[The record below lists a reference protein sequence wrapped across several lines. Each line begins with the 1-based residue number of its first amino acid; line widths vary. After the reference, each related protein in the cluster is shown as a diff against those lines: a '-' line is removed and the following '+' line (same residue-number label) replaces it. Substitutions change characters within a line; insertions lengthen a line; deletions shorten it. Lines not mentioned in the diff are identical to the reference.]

1 MVLLGNNF
9 KNFSQMYI
17 RKLSLTDENNDSIFL
32 WGARQTGK
40 TTLLVQLYPL
50 AKYYDLL
57 MANEFERLLRDPSLL
72 SQELAYLKEGDL
84 VIIDEVQK
92 VPQLLDEVHSLIQRK
107 KLRFI
112 LSGSS
117 PRKLKRSGANL
128 LGGRALKKILFPLV
142 SAEIPDFD
150 LIKAVNNGMIP
161 RHYMVNNPWERFRAY
176 IGVYLNEEIREEALS
191 RNLKTFSRFLEV
203 AAISNGEM
211 IVYKN
216 IAQDCGIDYR
226 TVKDYFEILVDT
238 LTGYFIQGFTS
249 TLKRRAIQAPKFYFF
264 DVGIV
269 NYLLNKRNLLPGSES
284 FGHSFEH
291 FILQELMA
299 FLGYTQSSEKL
310 TYWRTSTGYEVDAII
325 GEGRIAI
332 EIKSTDE
339 VKSRHLKGLK
349 AFLEDFPQAKAIV
362 VSLDKYPRIM
372 NGVEIIPAVYFL
384 KALWNGEII

>member
-1 MVLLGNNF
+1 
-9 KNFSQMYI
+9 MYL
-17 RKLSLTDENNDSIFL
+17 RKLSLEDENNDSVFL
-32 WGARQTGK
+32 WGARQVGK
-40 TTLLVQLYPL
+40 TTLLEQLFPQ
-50 AKYYDLL
+50 ARYYDLL
-57 MANEFERLLRDPSLL
+57 QAHEFERLLRQPSLL

-84 VIIDEVQK
+84 VIIDKVQK
-92 VPQLLDEVHSLIQRK
+92 VPHLLDEVHSLIHRK

-128 LGGRALKKILFPLV
+128 LGGRALKIVLYPLV

-161 RHYMVNNPWERFRAY
+161 RHYMVNNPRERFRAY
-176 IGVYLNEEIREEALS
+176 IGVYLDEEIREEALS
-191 RNLKTFSRFLEV
+191 RNLKSFSRFLEV

-226 TVKDYFEILVDT
+226 TVKEYFEILNDT
-238 LTGYFIQGFTS
+238 LIGYFIQGFTS
-249 TLKRRAIQAPKFYFF
+249 TIKRRAIQSPKFYFF

-269 NYLLNKRNLLPGSES
+269 NYLMNKMNLLPGSEA
-284 FGHSFEH
+284 FGSSFEH
-291 FILQELMA
+291 FIIQELIA
-299 FLGYTQSSEKL
+299 YLGYTQSSEKL
-310 TYWRTSTGYEVDAII
+310 TYWRTSSRYEVDAII

-332 EIKSTDE
+332 EIKSTEE

-349 AFLEDFPQAKAIV
+349 AFLDDFPEAKAIV
-362 VSLDKYPRIM
+362 VSLDKYPRIL
-372 NGVEIIPAVYFL
+372 NGVEILPAMHFL
-384 KALWNGEII
+384 KALWNDEIV

>member
-1 MVLLGNNF
+1 
-9 KNFSQMYI
+9 MYV
-17 RKLSLTDENNDSIFL
+17 RRLSLEDENNDSIFL
-32 WGARQTGK
+32 WGARQVGK
-40 TTLLVQLYPL
+40 TTLLEQLFPQ
-50 AKYYDLL
+50 ARYYDLL
-57 MANEFERLLRDPSLL
+57 QAHEFERLLRQPSLL
-72 SQELAYLKEGDL
+72 SQELAYLEEGDL
-84 VIIDEVQK
+84 VIIDEIQK
-92 VPQLLDEVHSLIQRK
+92 LPHLLDEIHSLIHRK

-150 LIKAVNNGMIP
+150 LIKAINRGMIP

-191 RNLKTFSRFLEV
+191 RNLKSFSRFLEV

-226 TVKDYFEILVDT
+226 TVKDYFEILNDT

-249 TLKRRAIQAPKFYFF
+249 TLKRRAIQTPKFYFF
-264 DVGIV
+264 DVGIA
-269 NYLLNKRNLLPGSES
+269 NYLLNKKNLLPGSDP
-284 FGHSFEH
+284 FGRSFEH
-291 FILQELMA
+291 FIIQELIA
-299 FLGYTQSSEKL
+299 YLGYTQSPEKL
-310 TYWRTSTGYEVDAII
+310 TYWRTSSGYKVDAII

-332 EIKSTDE
+332 EIKSAEE

-362 VSLDKYPRIM
+362 VSLDKYPRIL
-372 NGVEIIPAVYFL
+372 NGVEIIPAGQFL
-384 KALWNGEII
+384 KELWQNMIV

>member
-1 MVLLGNNF
+1 
-9 KNFSQMYI
+9 MYI
-17 RKLSLTDENNDSIFL
+17 RRLSLEDENNDSIFL
-32 WGARQTGK
+32 WGARQVGK
-40 TTLLVQLYPL
+40 TTLLEQLFPN
-50 AKYYDLL
+50 ARYYDLL
-57 MANEFERLLRDPSLL
+57 KAHEFERLLREPSLL
-72 SQELAYLKEGDL
+72 SQELAHLEEGDL

-92 VPQLLDEVHSLIQRK
+92 VPQLLDEVHSLIHRK
-107 KLRFI
+107 KIRFI

-117 PRKLKRSGANL
+117 PRKLKRNKANL
-128 LGGRALKKILFPLV
+128 LGGRALKKLLFPLV

-191 RNLKTFSRFLEV
+191 RNLKSFSRFMEI

-226 TVKDYFEILVDT
+226 TVKDYFEILIDT

-269 NYLLNKRNLLPGSES
+269 NYLLNKKNLLPGSEA
-284 FGHSFEH
+284 FGRSFEH
-291 FILQELMA
+291 YIIQELIA
-299 FLGYTQSSEKL
+299 YLGYIQSPEKL
-310 TYWRTSTGYEVDAII
+310 TYWRTSSGYEVDAII
-325 GEGRIAI
+325 GDGRIAI
-332 EIKSTDE
+332 EIKSIQE

-349 AFLEDFPQAKAIV
+349 AFMEDFPQAKAIV
-362 VSLDKYPRIM
+362 VSLDKYPRIL
-372 NGVEIIPAVYFL
+372 NGVEIIPAEQFL
-384 KALWNGEII
+384 KALWNTEIV

>member
-1 MVLLGNNF
+1 
-9 KNFSQMYI
+9 MYL
-17 RKLSLTDENNDSIFL
+17 RRLSLEDENNDSIFL

-40 TTLLVQLYPL
+40 TTLLEHLYPQ

-57 MANEFERLLRDPSLL
+57 LANEFERLLRDPSLL

-92 VPQLLDEVHSLIQRK
+92 VPQLLDEVHSLIHRK
-107 KLRFI
+107 NLRFI

-142 SAEIPDFD
+142 SAEIPDFN

-161 RHYMVNNPWERFRAY
+161 RHYMVNNPWERFQAY

-191 RNLKTFSRFLEV
+191 RNLRTFSRFMEV

-211 IVYKN
+211 MVYKN

-249 TLKRRAIQAPKFYFF
+249 TVKRRAIQAPKFYFF

-269 NYLLNKRNLLPGSES
+269 NYLLNKKNLLPGSES
-284 FGHSFEH
+284 FGRSFEH
-291 FILQELMA
+291 FIIQELIA
-299 FLGYTQSSEKL
+299 YLGYTQSSENL
-310 TYWRTSTGYEVDAII
+310 TYWRTSSGYEVDAII

-339 VKSRHLKGLK
+339 VRSRHLKGLK
-349 AFLEDFPQAKAIV
+349 AFQEDFPQAKAIV
-362 VSLDKYPRIM
+362 VSLDKYPRIL
-372 NGVEIIPAVYFL
+372 NGVEIIPAVEFL
-384 KALWNGEII
+384 RALWNAEII

>member
-1 MVLLGNNF
+1 
-9 KNFSQMYI
+9 MYL
-17 RKLSLTDENNDSIFL
+17 RRLSLEDENNDSIFL

-40 TTLLVQLYPL
+40 TTLLKHLYPQ

-57 MANEFERLLRDPSLL
+57 LANEFERLLRDPSLL

-92 VPQLLDEVHSLIQRK
+92 VPQLLDEVHSLIHRK
-107 KLRFI
+107 NLRFI

-117 PRKLKRSGANL
+117 SRKLKRSGANL

-142 SAEIPDFD
+142 SAEIPDFN

-161 RHYMVNNPWERFRAY
+161 RHYMVNNPWERFQAY

-191 RNLKTFSRFLEV
+191 RNLRTFSRFMEV

-211 IVYKN
+211 MVYKN

-249 TLKRRAIQAPKFYFF
+249 TVKRRAIQAPKFYFF

-269 NYLLNKRNLLPGSES
+269 NYLLNKKNLLPGSES
-284 FGHSFEH
+284 FGRSFEH
-291 FILQELMA
+291 FIIQEIIA
-299 FLGYTQSSEKL
+299 YLGYTQSSENL
-310 TYWRTSTGYEVDAII
+310 TYWRTSSGYEVDAII

-339 VKSRHLKGLK
+339 VRSRHLKGLK
-349 AFLEDFPQAKAIV
+349 AFQEDFPQAKAIV
-362 VSLDKYPRIM
+362 VSLDKYPRIL
-372 NGVEIIPAVYFL
+372 NGVEIIPAVEFL
-384 KALWNGEII
+384 RALWNAEII